1 MDEQSLAHYGIKG
14 QKWGIRRFQNAD
26 GTLTEDG
33 RKHYGV
39 GDSREKSSK
48 GLTDSQKTAL
58 KNVGKA
64 ALIAGSVAAAGYLYT
79 KNSAEINDLLK
90 ETGFWSYQY
99 AKAYAKQGNRYMK
112 NLAKQSLKQAK
123 EGAKEAIK
131 EVPKDLGKAA
141 VKGAEK
147 VALGAVEGAA
157 IIAAKKFL
165 EATEMGEEFS
175 DSTRQAYNAYNK
187 KKKIGQVNGFSRKDD
202 DDDD

>member
-1 MDEQSLAHYGIKG
+1 MDEQSLAHYGIRG
-14 QKWGIRRFQNAD
+14 QKWGVRRFQNAD
-26 GTLTEDG
+26 GSLTEAG

-39 GDSREKSSK
+39 GEPREKSNK
-48 GLTDSQKTAL
+48 GLTDSQKTVL

-64 ALIAGSVAAAGYLYT
+64 ALIAGSVAAAGYLYA
-79 KNSAEINDLLK
+79 NNASEINDLLK

-99 AKAYAKQGNRYMK
+99 AKAYAKQGNQYMK
-112 NLAKQSLKQAK
+112 NLAKESLKQAK
-123 EGAKEAIK
+123 EGAKEAVK

-157 IIAAKKFL
+157 IIAAKKLL
-165 EATEMGEEFS
+165 EATEAGEDFS